1 MIISSAG
8 KIKARI
14 VKAVM
19 QSALIVSLS
28 VLCGLVSNHI
38 RDTRLSL
45 FGMSEKSG
53 QHVDNNGLEENLAIS
68 LEKAKDAYFSG
79 KVLFIDARPV
89 ELYVRGHIKGAVNL
103 PLDKFNELFD
113 RIKFQLFKKDL
124 IITYCDGESCD
135 LARELAMKLSFQG
148 CEHVRFLKNGWTKW
162 KTNMLPVTTNH

>member
-28 VLCGLVSNHI
+28 LLCGLVSNHI
-38 RDTRLSL
+38 RETRLSL

-53 QHVDNNGLEENLAIS
+53 QHVDNDEEGLAIS
-68 LEKAKDAYFSG
+68 LEKAKEAYLSG
-79 KVLFIDARPV
+79 NVLFIDARPV
-89 ELYVRGHIKGAVNL
+89 ELYVKGHIKGAVNL
-103 PLDKFNELFD
+103 PLDKFDELFD
-113 RIKFQLFKKDL
+113 RIKFRLFKKDL

-148 CEHVRFLKNGWTKW
+148 CEHVRFLRNGWTKW
-162 KTNMLPVTTNH
+162 KTNMLPVAADH